1 MKRIAH
7 ARKRIVIKLGTGI
20 LAKPGGR
27 SLDTGQ
33 FRQLC
38 EQFVALV
45 EEGHSVVVVSSGAI
59 TAGVSALGLSE
70 RPTDLPGKQA
80 CASLG
85 QPLLIREFDRNFA
98 RHGLHAA
105 QLLLTH
111 DDIDSRKRRNNA
123 RNTLERLLA
132 AKTIV
137 PIFNENDSVAVE
149 ELNFG
154 DNDRLSAEIA
164 LLVEAD
170 MLIIL
175 TSADGVLD
183 GERRRV
189 PLIRDIDS
197 AFALVLPEK
206 GANSVGGMA
215 AKLTAVKIAVS
226 GGVETVVADGRGS
239 GCVLGAAHGADVG
252 TRFPARTKRTR
263 RAGK

>member
-1 MKRIAH
+1 MKRI
-7 ARKRIVIKLGTGI
+7 VVKLGTGI

-27 SLDTGQ
+27 SLDTNQ
-33 FRQLC
+33 FRRLC
-38 EQFVALV
+38 DEFAALV
-45 EEGHSVVVVSSGAI
+45 EEGHSLVLVSSGAV
-59 TAGVSALGLSE
+59 TAGIGALAMTD

-80 CASLG
+80 CASVG
-85 QPLLIREFDRNFA
+85 QPLLIREFDRNFS
-98 RHGLHAA
+98 RHSLHAA

-111 DDIDSRKRRNNA
+111 DDIDSRRRRTNA

-132 AKTIV
+132 AKNVV

-170 MLIIL
+170 LLIIL

-189 PLIRDIDS
+189 PLIKDVDT

-215 AKLTAVKIAVS
+215 AKLTAVKIAVT
-226 GGVETVVADGRGS
+226 GGVETVVADGRRKG
-239 GCVLGAAHGADVG
+239 GVLDAAGGGDVG
-252 TRFPARTKRTR
+252 TRFPARTKRSPR
-263 RAGK
+263 RSA

>member
-1 MKRIAH
+1 MKRI
-7 ARKRIVIKLGTGI
+7 VVKLGTGI

-27 SLDTGQ
+27 SLDTRQ
-33 FRQLC
+33 FQRLC
-38 EQFVALV
+38 AEFAALV
-45 EEGHSVVVVSSGAI
+45 KEGHSVIVVSSGAV
-59 TAGVSALGLSE
+59 TAGVGALNLSE

-80 CASLG
+80 CASVG
-85 QPLLIREFDRNFA
+85 QPLLIREFDRNLSK
-98 RHGLHAA
+98 HGLHAA

-111 DDIDSRKRRNNA
+111 DDIDSRSRRANA

-132 AKTIV
+132 ARTVI

-154 DNDRLSAEIA
+154 DNDRLSAEVS

-170 MLIIL
+170 LLIIL

-183 GERRRV
+183 GNRKRV
-189 PLIRDIDS
+189 PLIKEIDS

-215 AKLTAVKIAVS
+215 AKLTAVKIAIT
-226 GGVETVVADGRGS
+226 GGVETVIGDGRAA
-239 GCVLGAAHGADVG
+239 GCVTKAARDGDVG
-252 TRFPARTKRTR
+252 TRFPAQRKRR
-263 RAGK
+263 SK

>member
-1 MKRIAH
+1 MKRI
-7 ARKRIVIKLGTGI
+7 VVKLGTGI

-27 SLDTGQ
+27 SLDIDQ
-33 FRQLC
+33 FRRLTA
-38 EQFVALV
+38 EFAALV
-45 EEGHSVVVVSSGAI
+45 AEGHSVVVVSSGAV
-59 TAGVSALGLSE
+59 TAGVGALGLKE

-80 CASLG
+80 CASVG
-85 QPLLIREFDRNFA
+85 QPLLIREFA
-98 RHGLHAA
+98 RHLGRHDLQPA

-111 DDIDSRKRRNNA
+111 DDIDSRKRRVNA

-132 AKTIV
+132 ARTVV

-154 DNDRLSAEIA
+154 DNDRLSAEVA

-170 MLIIL
+170 LLIIC

-183 GERRRV
+183 GGRRV

-215 AKLTAVKIAVS
+215 AKLTAVKIAVT
-226 GGVETVVADGRGS
+226 GGVETAIIDGRAPG
-239 GCVLGAAHGADVG
+239 GVLAAAHGEDVG
-252 TRFPARTKRTR
+252 TRFPAARKRSPK
-263 RAGK
+263 AANP

>member
-1 MKRIAH
+1 M
-7 ARKRIVIKLGTGI
+7 KRIVIKLGTGI

-27 SLDTGQ
+27 SLDTAQ
-33 FRQLC
+33 FKRLAD
-38 EQFVALV
+38 EFAALAG
-45 EEGHSVVVVSSGAI
+45 EGHSVVVVSSGAV
-59 TAGVSALGLSE
+59 TAGVSAMGLPD

-80 CASLG
+80 CASVG
-85 QPLLIREFDRNFA
+85 QPLLIREFERNLS

-111 DDIDSRKRRNNA
+111 DDIDSRKRRINA

-132 AKTIV
+132 ARTVV

-164 LLVEAD
+164 LLVGAD
-170 MLIIL
+170 LLIIL

-183 GERRRV
+183 SERRRV
-189 PLIRDIDS
+189 PLIREIDS

-206 GANSVGGMA
+206 GANSIGGMA
-215 AKLTAVKIAVS
+215 AKLTAVKIAVT
-226 GGVETVVADGRGS
+226 GGVETVIADGRLQG
-239 GCVLGAAHGADVG
+239 GVLAAAHGEDVG
-252 TRFPARTKRTR
+252 TRFPAPKKRTSR
-263 RAGK
+263 RS

>member
-1 MKRIAH
+1 MKRI
-7 ARKRIVIKLGTGI
+7 VVKLGTGV

-27 SLDTGQ
+27 SLDSGQ
-33 FRQLC
+33 FRQLA

-45 EEGHSVVVVSSGAI
+45 KEGRSVIVVSSGAI
-59 TAGVSALGLSE
+59 TAGVHALGLSE

-85 QPLLIREFDRNFA
+85 QPLLVREFDRNFS

-111 DDIDSRKRRNNA
+111 DDIDSRKRRHNA

-132 AKTIV
+132 AGTVV

-170 MLIIL
+170 LLVIL

-183 GERRRV
+183 GDRHRV
-189 PLIRDIDS
+189 PLIKDIDS
-197 AFALVLPEK
+197 AFGLVLPEK

-215 AKLTAVKIAVS
+215 AKLTAVKIAVT
-226 GGVETVVADGRGS
+226 GGVATVIADGRSEGS
-239 GCVLGAAHGADVG
+239 VVKAAHGEDVG
-252 TRFPARTKRTR
+252 TRFPARKHRS
-263 RAGK
+263 AK

>member
-1 MKRIAH
+1 M
-7 ARKRIVIKLGTGI
+7 KRIVIKLGTGI

-33 FRQLC
+33 FRRLSD
-38 EQFVALV
+38 QFAALV
-45 EEGHSVVVVSSGAI
+45 AEGHSVIVVSSGAV
-59 TAGVSALGLSE
+59 TAGIGVLGLKD

-80 CASLG
+80 CASVG
-85 QPLLIREFDRNFA
+85 QPLLVREFERNLG

-111 DDIDSRKRRNNA
+111 DDIDSRKRRGNA

-132 AKTIV
+132 ARTV
-137 PIFNENDSVAVE
+137 LPIFNENDSVAVE

-154 DNDRLSAEIA
+154 DNDRLSAEVA

-170 MLIIL
+170 LLVIL

-183 GERRRV
+183 GDRRRV

-215 AKLTAVKIAVS
+215 AKLAAVKIAVS
-226 GGVETVVADGRGS
+226 GGIETVIVDGRLKD
-239 GCVLGAAHGADVG
+239 CVLGAAHGGDFG
-252 TRFPARTKRTR
+252 TRFPAQRKRSPR
-263 RAGK
+263 K

>member
-1 MKRIAH
+1 MKRI
-7 ARKRIVIKLGTGI
+7 VVKLGTGI

-27 SLDTGQ
+27 SLDVGQ
-33 FRQLC
+33 FRRLAD
-38 EQFVALV
+38 EFAEIVAA
-45 EEGHSVVVVSSGAI
+45 GHSLIVVSSGAV
-59 TAGVSALGLSE
+59 TAGVGALGPTE

-80 CASLG
+80 CASVG
-85 QPLLIREFDRNFA
+85 QPLLIREFA
-98 RHGLHAA
+98 RHLGRHDLQPA

-111 DDIDSRKRRNNA
+111 DDIDSRKRRVNA
-123 RNTLERLLA
+123 RTTLERLLA

-154 DNDRLSAEIA
+154 DNDRLSAEVA

-170 MLIIL
+170 LLLIL

-183 GERRRV
+183 ADRRRV
-189 PLIRDIDS
+189 PVVHDFDA

-215 AKLTAVKIAVS
+215 AKLNAVKIAVT
-226 GGVETVVADGRGS
+226 GGVETFILDGRRPG
-239 GCVLGAAHGADVG
+239 GIPAAARGEDVG
-252 TRFPARTKRTR
+252 TRFPVSQKRPR
-263 RAGK
+263 KRSAA